1 MNLVLET
8 ADVKPPFNQMVGRLA
23 EVGNPVSLGATNNGE
38 DERWA
43 QNIIGEFHG
52 ARC

>member
-8 ADVKPPFNQMVGRLA
+8 ADVKPPFNRLDGWPKWEIPLVLA
-23 EVGNPVSLGATNNGE
+23 PTNNGE